1 MFEAFVF
8 VCMLKDPTVCH
19 TLKDIEGPYSKK
31 SQCVQRAYEIAVELP
46 DWMPEY
52 IATKYKC
59 ISDEKKLDI

>member
-1 MFEAFVF
+1 
-8 VCMLKDPTVCH
+8 MLKDPTVCH
-19 TLKDIEGPYSKK
+19 TLKDIEGPYNKK

-59 ISDEKKLDI
+59 ISDEEKLDI